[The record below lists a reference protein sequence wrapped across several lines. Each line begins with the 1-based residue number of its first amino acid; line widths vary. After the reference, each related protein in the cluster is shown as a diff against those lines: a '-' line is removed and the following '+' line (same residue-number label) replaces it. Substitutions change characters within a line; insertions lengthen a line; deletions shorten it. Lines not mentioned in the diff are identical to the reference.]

1 MRYLVL
7 GLGLLLVVY
16 GLQLAPVEGHRI
28 SGRGEGLIVIGM
40 VVVAVVVYRIIQD
53 WRHR

>member
-1 MRYLVL
+1 MRWVVL

-16 GLQLAPVEGHRI
+16 GLQLAPLEGHRI
-28 SGRGEGLIVIGM
+28 SGNGEGLIVVGAL
-40 VVVAVVVYRIIQD
+40 VVAVVIYRIVQD